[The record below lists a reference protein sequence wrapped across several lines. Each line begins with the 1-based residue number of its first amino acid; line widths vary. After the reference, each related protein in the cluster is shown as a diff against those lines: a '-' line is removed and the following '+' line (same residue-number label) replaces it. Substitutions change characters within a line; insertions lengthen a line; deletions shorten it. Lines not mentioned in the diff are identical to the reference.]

1 MEDINRQEAIHE
13 KGFKFGKMDILGQKI
28 KDTSVDINAFDQ
40 GKTRFTDKE
49 TIVKALTE
57 QNSEQLKL
65 ISEYYYATNGIY
77 QRFCKYLAYLYK
89 YDWYLTTKFKKDKE
103 KIKENAKA
111 KALKDFDVISDF
123 LDKSNIKKMLGNFAL
138 EVVKEGCYYGYD
150 VSTDDRLII
159 QDLPSKYCRSRF
171 FYEGEP
177 AVEFNMK
184 YFDDTFKDGAYRLK
198 ILKSF
203 PKDFQKGYVLYKDG
217 KLKAE
222 YAGDRDGWY
231 LLDPTK
237 AFKFNFNNCDVP
249 IFTNVIP
256 SLIDLDSA
264 QTLDRKKMAQQLAK
278 IIVQKLPLD
287 KNGELIFD
295 IDEARDIHNNA
306 VQMLKGLIGIDVLT
320 TFADIEVANTA
331 DKSTSTSIDDL
342 EKVER
347 SVFNSA
353 GISNNLF
360 NTSGNVS
367 LDRSILNDEAS
378 IRDLILQFN
387 QFLNR
392 IIDMHFNKNKDYAF
406 RIKILETTAYNYKDL
421 SKMYKEQVQIGYSK
435 MLPQVALGH
444 SQSEIID
451 SLYFENEI
459 LDLTSVM
466 IPPMSSNTMN
476 AEALGKQGEK
486 KSGRKQLEESEKTD
500 KTLANIEA
508 MGGQEH
514 E

>member
-1 MEDINRQEAIHE
+1 M
-13 KGFKFGKMDILGQKI
+13 
-28 KDTSVDINAFDQ
+28 
-40 GKTRFTDKE
+40 
-49 TIVKALTE
+49 
-57 QNSEQLKL
+57 
-65 ISEYYYATNGIY
+65 
-77 QRFCKYLAYLYK
+77 
-89 YDWYLTTKFKKDKE
+89 
-103 KIKENAKA
+103 
-111 KALKDFDVISDF
+111 
-123 LDKSNIKKMLGNFAL
+123 
-138 EVVKEGCYYGYD
+138 
-150 VSTDDRLII
+150 
-159 QDLPSKYCRSRF
+159 
-171 FYEGEP
+171 
-177 AVEFNMK
+177 
-184 YFDDTFKDGAYRLK
+184 
-198 ILKSF
+198 
-203 PKDFQKGYVLYKDG
+203 
-217 KLKAE
+217 
-222 YAGDRDGWY
+222 
-231 LLDPTK
+231 
-237 AFKFNFNNCDVP
+237 
-249 IFTNVIP
+249 
-256 SLIDLDSA
+256 IDLDSA

-392 IIDMHFNKNKDYAF
+392 IIDIHFNKNKDYAF

-476 AEALGKQGEK
+476 AEALNKQGEK